1 VKPAVVAPA
10 ATVVDAGS
18 VKAVLFAESVTEAPP
33 LGAPLEMVTVQDE
46 EPPAVTDAGAH
57 ASPVIVGSAGGA
69 TVTVADEVAPL

>member
-1 VKPAVVAPA
+1 
-10 ATVVDAGS
+10 
-18 VKAVLFAESVTEAPP
+18 
-33 LGAPLEMVTVQDE
+33 MVTVQDE